1 HHVALHV
8 SHRKDLKFNLY
19 VTTLHTSLIEMIDYF
34 KALFPNGGLY
44 IHLDQATE
52 RHLPLLKRLEPHINH
67 FVFDANSNDAV
78 DFNKMNDDEFK
89 TASQMIINKT
99 NYLIDLM
106 HRHNLKRPLILL
118 NWNTLTGDTFITNGE
133 YFRGGIIIE
142 QLLKLSSKV

>member
-1 HHVALHV
+1 
-8 SHRKDLKFNLY
+8 
-19 VTTLHTSLIEMIDYF
+19 MIDYF

-52 RHLPLLKRLEPHINH
+52 RHLPLLKRLEPHIDH

-106 HRHNLKRPLILL
+106 HRHNLKRSSHFTQL
-118 NWNTLTGDTFITNGE
+118 E
-133 YFRGGIIIE
+133 YIDGLDIYYKRRIF
-142 QLLKLSSKV
+142 